1 MSRPWPLLIALAILT
16 GCQGASP
23 TIPADAVFGR
33 TRVEPPK
40 TGAVGTAA
48 AATLPEPQAAVGST
62 SASPLTER
70 DSSVSRNNDWT
81 SRPPTGALTDGAD
94 RVRIPESA
102 RRAAP
107 LQATLVGQSSTTPPP
122 ADAHRN
128 PTPAAAA
135 TSSAVATAGASAGNA
150 AAAIASGE
158 SNPGRERITRTLQT
172 RPADSTD
179 ASAATPGLLPN
190 GQGTIDI
197 MSLPSP
203 GSSAQGSASV
213 PRDGVQHASAT
224 VETADSVADAAI
236 VSDARYGHASDY
248 RWLRGRLEYSEIDRQ
263 WKLRYIPIDGAT
275 DDYGGSVV
283 IANATALADYRRGE
297 FVEVKGSLAEEQ
309 PNPERIAPY
318 YQVSEIRRMAR

>member
-1 MSRPWPLLIALAILT
+1 MSRPWPLLITLAILT

-48 AATLPEPQAAVGST
+48 TATLPGPQAAVGPE
-62 SASPLTER
+62 SASPLAER
-70 DSSVSRNNDWT
+70 SMPASRNNDWT
-81 SRPPTGALTDGAD
+81 SRPPTDALTDGAD

-107 LQATLVGQSSTTPPP
+107 AQITLAGQNSSTPSP

-135 TSSAVATAGASAGNA
+135 TSSAVATAGASAGIPA
-150 AAAIASGE
+150 AAMASRD
-158 SNPGRERITRTLQT
+158 STLGRERITRTLKT
-172 RPADSTD
+172 RPAE
-179 ASAATPGLLPN
+179 ATGAPGETPRLLPN
-190 GQGTIDI
+190 GQGTVDI

-203 GSSAQGSASV
+203 GSGAQGSVSV

-224 VETADSVADAAI
+224 TETTDSIGGAAI

-275 DDYGGSVV
+275 DEYGGSVV
-283 IANATALADYRRGE
+283 ITDATALADYRRGE

-309 PNPERIAPY
+309 PNPDRIAPDY
-318 YQVSEIRRMAR
+318 RASEIRRMAQ